1 MRMPHDTM
9 GTGAPHACSLFYLK
23 CGPLICASACMAS
36 CTIASIHASGLD
48 HHMHERS
55 PHPNLKLNPD
65 PLPQPGERCA
75 VCGRTLGLCVFCAT
89 ASSTASVA
97 AIRDPHA
104 NGRHAPTPN
113 ARPYAT
119 LRSHPAPARSDPTQ
133 PKPTQYY
140 PTRGCLDRAQS
151 ANRGARALGG
161 PNSSCTTAP
170 RGPPQSEPRLRSV
183 GRRRW

>member
-1 MRMPHDTM
+1 MDKAPGLPCIPCSNPLVRLLMRMPHDTM
-9 GTGAPHACSLFYLK
+9 GTGAPHACSSFYLK
-23 CGPLICASACMAS
+23 CGPLLCASACMAS

-65 PLPQPGERCA
+65 PLPQAGERCV
-75 VCGRTLGLCVFCAT
+75 VCGRTLGLCIFCAT

-113 ARPYAT
+113 ARPYVT
-119 LRSHPAPARSDPTQ
+119 MRSHPAPARSDPTQ
-133 PKPTQYY
+133 PNPTQSY
-140 PTRGCLDRAQS
+140 PTGGCLMTSWLLFFDVAD
-151 ANRGARALGG
+151 AAVVVLV
-161 PNSSCTTAP
+161 
-170 RGPPQSEPRLRSV
+170 V
-183 GRRRW
+183 GC